1 MSQNSWNL
9 TQKPGKTSGV
19 VVEKQVVVGGDYK
32 WEGQMQSQQH
42 HHVDLAN
49 GDGFQIV
56 QKQTHHQHDIDFCD
70 PNGFQRP
77 VEPGAFG
84 ARGPVKQWEEP
95 PIQNPGYGHAK
106 QTQQHRDDIAWA
118 NGDGFQIAQKEP
130 HHQHDIDFR
139 DANGFQVGLAE
150 IKTLNMALEE
160 FFKQCRERCKG
171 RGGVTV
177 RDMRNIRIV
186 DVESRETFS
195 MEEMLEVKS
204 RLDKLDL
211 SGVKQD
217 IRAEIERVKDVEK
230 SLKALRK
237 KLSAIEEEVDWIS
250 REKESITGIV
260 GKLDLLKHGKL
271 TIYEET
277 ADMTREYDIFPDLHA
292 IMESVRRE
300 EYEHIRAQMDAA
312 WKIKMQ
318 QIFETLQK
326 EMTATTRE
334 FVGVDIRTYS
344 ELMTR
349 YAACCPEIKEGGET
363 GGEIEEPVKGQST
376 VLIRKGF
383 SEQKDQ
389 HYKDRHA
396 ISCPAI
402 KGGGKTVKGKSTVV
416 ISKSFSKQKD
426 QHYKDRYD

>member
-1 MSQNSWNL
+1 MSGLMPSQLVQNVHACHRPPSR
-9 TQKPGKTSGV
+9 QEYIMKPGKTSGV
-19 VVEKQVVVGGDYK
+19 MVEKQVVGGDYK

-42 HHVDLAN
+42 HHVDLVN
-49 GDGFQIV
+49 GDGFQIG
-56 QKQTHHQHDIDFCD
+56 QKGTHHQHDIDFSD
-70 PNGFQRP
+70 SNGFQRP
-77 VEPGAFG
+77 V
-84 ARGPVKQWEEP
+84 
-95 PIQNPGYGHAK
+95 K
-106 QTQQHRDDIAWA
+106 QTQQHHDDIAWA
-118 NGDGFQIAQKEP
+118 NGNGFQIAQKEP
-130 HHQHDIDFR
+130 HRQHDIDIR
-139 DANGFQVGLAE
+139 HANGFQVGLAE

-211 SGVKQD
+211 SGVKLD

-237 KLSAIEEEVDWIS
+237 KLSAIEEEVDWMS

-271 TIYEET
+271 TIYEENS
-277 ADMTREYDIFPDLHA
+277 DMTREYDIFPDLHA

-300 EYEHIRAQMDAA
+300 EYEHIRAQMEAA

-389 HYKDRHA
+389 HYKGRHA
-396 ISCPAI
+396 ISCPVI
-402 KGGGKTVKGKSTVV
+402 KGGGKTVKGQSTVV

-426 QHYKDRYD
+426 QHYKDRFEQE